1 MYMGLVLMLSGIALL
16 YGTLSPWVPVP
27 FFAWLLQVKFIEGEE
42 RFLEELFGQQYLAYK
57 SRVRRWL

>member
-1 MYMGLVLMLSGIALL
+1 VG
-16 YGTLSPWVPVP
+16 PWLPIPCFV
-27 FFAWLLQVKFIEGEE
+27 WIIRSNFILGEE